1 MYGIWRN
8 IMKYYLVALFDK
20 DSYLFVENIQKNI
33 CKKYKLYRKLPVL
46 HITLEVI
53 DDPDVDKL
61 DKIVSDILKPYKRF
75 RVELNGVICF
85 DPPYK
90 SVNLKVENKGYIT
103 RLIRQINEKLR
114 INHLKAREN
123 IDNWDLH
130 VSLAN
135 TNYASRKWSTSE
147 YKIACEN
154 TRDSNPQKVAR
165 IDRLEL
171 WKPINNKKT
180 MTVKSFLLKEY

>member
-1 MYGIWRN
+1 
-8 IMKYYLVALFDK
+8 MKYYLVALFDNN
-20 DSYLFVENIQKNI
+20 SYSFVESIQKDI

-53 DDPDVDKL
+53 DDPNIDKL
-61 DKIVSDILKPYKRF
+61 DKIVSDIMKPYKKF

-90 SVNLKVENKGYIT
+90 SVNLKVENRGYIT
-103 RLIRQINEKLR
+103 RLVRQINENLKL
-114 INHLKAREN
+114 NHFKVREN
-123 IDNWDLH
+123 VDNWDLH

-147 YKIACEN
+147 YKIACEDAKN
-154 TRDSNPQKVAR
+154 INPQKVVR
-165 IDRLEL
+165 INKLEL

-180 MTVKSFLLKEY
+180 MTVKSFSLKEY

>member
-1 MYGIWRN
+1 
-8 IMKYYLVALFDK
+8 MKYYLVALFDK
-20 DSYLFVENIQKNI
+20 DSYSFVESIQKNI

-53 DDPDVDKL
+53 DDPDIDKL
-61 DKIVSDILKPYKRF
+61 DKIVSDIMKPYKRF
-75 RVELNGVICF
+75 RIELNGVICF

-103 RLIRQINEKLR
+103 RLVRHINENLKIHHFKVR
-114 INHLKAREN
+114 EDIN
-123 IDNWDLH
+123 NWDLH

-135 TNYASRKWSTSE
+135 TNYAVRKWSTDE
-147 YKIACEN
+147 YKIACQN
-154 TRDSNPQKVAR
+154 TQNANPQKVAR

-180 MTVKSFLLKEY
+180 MTIKSFALKEY